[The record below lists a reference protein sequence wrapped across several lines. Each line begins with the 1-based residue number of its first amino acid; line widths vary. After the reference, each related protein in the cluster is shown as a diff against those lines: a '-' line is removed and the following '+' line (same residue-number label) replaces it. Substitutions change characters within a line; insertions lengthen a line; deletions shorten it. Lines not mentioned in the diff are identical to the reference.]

1 VDGVMHVITI
11 LRPLLTAPRRGV
23 ASALMIA
30 VVIAGVVSMH
40 SMSGSPT
47 AHVTPAGIAAPHD
60 AHPSGTPTSSQAIHA
75 HATPAQP
82 GVPGTH
88 AGAGAEIADCPS
100 GCGSHDAHDM
110 TTAMCLMVLVA
121 LLTLAAPPASSLN
134 AVLLPFARRVL
145 VAAPRSRPAAP
156 SLYALGI
163 LRT

>member
-1 VDGVMHVITI
+1 MHVTTV
-11 LRPLLTAPRRGV
+11 LRSLLAAPRRGV

-47 AHVTPAGIAAPHD
+47 AHVTPAGIAAAHD
-60 AHPSGTPTSSQAIHA
+60 ANPSGTPTSSQAMHA
-75 HATPAQP
+75 QATPAQP

-88 AGAGAEIADCPS
+88 TGVGAEAADCSS
-100 GCGSHDAHDM
+100 GCGPHDAHDM

-121 LLTLAAPPASSLN
+121 LLTLAAPPASFLN

-156 SLYALGI
+156 PSLHALGI

>member
-1 VDGVMHVITI
+1 MHVISI
-11 LRPLLTAPRRGV
+11 LRSLLAAPRRGV

-47 AHVTPAGIAAPHD
+47 AHVTPAGIAAAHD
-60 AHPSGTPTSSQAIHA
+60 VAA
-75 HATPAQP
+75 PAQP
-82 GVPGTH
+82 GVPASH
-88 AGAGAEIADCPS
+88 AGAGVEGSDCSS

-110 TTAMCLMVLVA
+110 TTAMCLMVLVV
-121 LLTLAAPPASSLN
+121 LLTLAAPPASFLN
-134 AVLLPFARRVL
+134 TVLLPFARRVL

-156 SLYALGI
+156 PSLHALGI